1 MRGFKHP
8 KSEHHDLMINAAVA
22 LQPIFFYLL
31 FSFCSHNQE
40 DENSLLISAATPLLV
55 LVWDSR
61 GQAQSWV
68 TLLYPFCFY

>member
-1 MRGFKHP
+1 MRGFKHHA
-8 KSEHHDLMINAAVA
+8 KASITRFTQRWLFSQFS
-22 LQPIFFYLL
+22 LYLL
-31 FSFCSHNQE
+31 FSLRSHNQE
-40 DENSLLISAATPLLV
+40 EENSLLVSAAIPLLV